1 MEIPIANPATLSVCM
16 VALDRMIGTSI
27 SLPAEMLSAAKTI
40 GDSLNASYPNLT
52 LVTASHDSAPLT
64 LSGGLRLL
72 PDCSY
77 LDIEH
82 CNLIILPALWRNPR
96 PLLQRYP
103 DLIAWLRQR
112 YQDGALIC
120 AAGTGV
126 YLMAG
131 AGLLDG
137 KPATT
142 HWHYL
147 DQFEHLFPRVILKRH
162 HLITQSGQLYC
173 AGSVNSVADLMVHLI
188 SHFFDD
194 TVAARV
200 ERQFSPEIRR
210 PLNDVFYSFEQDSA
224 HEDET
229 IITIQQWLHE
239 HLGEVVNMR
248 ELAAYFSLSQR
259 SLNRRFKEATGVTP
273 LEYLNNLR
281 LAAARDLL
289 KTTNLSITEVALHTG
304 FQDTGYFCRL
314 FKQKIQVTPSDYR
327 LSVRGKLFKL

>member
-1 MEIPIANPATLSVCM
+1 M

-40 GDSLNASYPNLT
+40 GDSIDTRYPGLS
-52 LVTASHDSAPLT
+52 LVTVSHDNTPLSLT
-64 LSGGLRLL
+64 GGLRLL

-77 LDIEH
+77 RHIEK

-96 PLLQRYP
+96 PLLKRHP
-103 DLIAWLRQR
+103 DLMTWLHER
-112 YQDGALIC
+112 YQDGTLIC

-147 DQFEHLFPRVILKRH
+147 DQFEQIFPRVILKRH

-173 AGSVNSVADLMVHLI
+173 TGSVNSVADLMVHLI
-188 SHFFDD
+188 SRFFDD

-248 ELAAYFSLSQR
+248 ELAAHFSLSQR
-259 SLNRRFKEATGVTP
+259 SLNRRFRKATGVTP

-281 LAAARDLL
+281 LASTRDLL

-304 FQDTGYFCRL
+304 FQDISYFCRL
-314 FKQKIQVTPSDYR
+314 FKQKIKTTPSDYR
-327 LSVRGKLFKL
+327 LSVRRKLFKL